1 MEFNTKL
8 VGVVRAIY
16 IYIAEMP
23 GVNLC
28 QNTSYPQCFS
38 WFSSESPSKCQAST
52 L

>member
-28 QNTSYPQCFS
+28 QNTSYPHCDFPQS
-38 WFSSESPSKCQAST
+38 LQANVRPVPW